1 MKKVESMNVVPFID
15 IMLVLLVIVLTTAS
29 FVQTSKLPI
38 NIPQVDKDST
48 DSKDVLDKKQ
58 VTIAIS
64 NKGSFYFDDKE
75 ISFENLK
82 HKVSTL
88 AKDTPIVLQGDKKSN
103 LDNFIKVVD
112 LLQTN
117 NLKQLYIL
125 VEDKKNQ
132 KN

>member
-1 MKKVESMNVVPFID
+1 MNVVPFID

-38 NIPQVDKDST
+38 NIPKVDKESS
-48 DSKDVLDKKQ
+48 DSKDVLEKKQ

-64 NKGSFYFDDKE
+64 DKGEFYLDEKKVDFSFLKE
-75 ISFENLK
+75 KIS
-82 HKVSTL
+82 SYP
-88 AKDTPIVLQGDKKSN
+88 KDTPIVLQGDKKSN
-103 LDNFIKVVD
+103 LDSFVRVVD

-132 KN
+132 SE

>member
-38 NIPQVDKDST
+38 NIPKVDKETS
-48 DSKDVLDKKQ
+48 DSKDVIEKKQ

-64 NKGSFYFDDKE
+64 DKSTFYLDDKE
-75 ISFENLK
+75 ISFDALK
-82 HKVSTL
+82 EKIASYP
-88 AKDTPIVLQGDKKSN
+88 KDTPIVLQGDKQSN
-103 LDNFIKVVD
+103 LDSFVKVVD

-117 NLKQLYIL
+117 ELKQLYIL
-125 VEDKKNQ
+125 VEDKKN
-132 KN
+132 

>member
-1 MKKVESMNVVPFID
+1 
-15 IMLVLLVIVLTTAS
+15 
-29 FVQTSKLPI
+29 
-38 NIPQVDKDST
+38 
-48 DSKDVLDKKQ
+48 
-58 VTIAIS
+58 
-64 NKGSFYFDDKE
+64 
-75 ISFENLK
+75 
-82 HKVSTL
+82 VSTL

>member
-1 MKKVESMNVVPFID
+1 
-15 IMLVLLVIVLTTAS
+15 
-29 FVQTSKLPI
+29 
-38 NIPQVDKDST
+38 
-48 DSKDVLDKKQ
+48 
-58 VTIAIS
+58 IS

>member
-38 NIPQVDKDST
+38 SIPQVDKDST

-58 VTIAIS
+58 VTISIS
-64 NKGSFYFDDKE
+64 NKGSFYLDDKE

-82 HKVSTL
+82 RKVSTL

>member
-29 FVQTSKLPI
+29 FVQTSKLHI
-38 NIPQVDKDST
+38 SIPQVDKDST